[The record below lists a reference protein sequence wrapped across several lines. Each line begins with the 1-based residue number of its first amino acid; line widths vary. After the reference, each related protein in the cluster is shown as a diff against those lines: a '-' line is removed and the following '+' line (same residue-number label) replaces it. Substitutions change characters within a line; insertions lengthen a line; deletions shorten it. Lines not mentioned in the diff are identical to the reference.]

1 MAGPPLQL
9 EESFFDAVSL
19 EVVPEYV
26 PDGEGR
32 PRQHGVEV
40 HLNLATLDD
49 NPGMWRVTLDLT
61 DKDVEGETPRY
72 HFRLRIVGFFRWV
85 RGDHPEQAVAQIVT
99 ANGASILYSSAREYL
114 LMLTSRTPWGQISL
128 PTMSFADVAVTP
140 DPD

>member
-1 MAGPPLQL
+1 MTGPPLQL
-9 EESFFDAVSL
+9 EESFFDTVSV

-32 PRQHGVEV
+32 PQQHGVEV
-40 HLNLATLDD
+40 RLNLATLDD
-49 NPGMWRVTLDLT
+49 NPGVWRVTLDLT
-61 DKDVEGETPRY
+61 DKDVEAETPRY

-85 RGDHPEQAVAQIVT
+85 GGERPGQEVAQIVA

-114 LMLTSRTPWGQISL
+114 LMLTSRTPWGQINL

-140 DPD
+140 DTD